1 MSFQKTKLS
10 FRRRS
15 FLKSVSVG
23 VPIILLLGLR
33 RLGRPGRTR
42 MNHVSKAATPK
53 FQYELVRATSATALQ
68 TCMALREQ
76 GRGAFTPVVLDSPD
90 RYLLDRD
97 QLAALR
103 ADLPKTLDAAAAMSV
118 EEFFR
123 KRRADDREV
132 YDQLEKGDWPAV
144 PFKLEPQLIRDMDEV
159 FIVKVPTAHSY
170 EAVAYIGFGGWND
183 CPADAEHVAIL
194 RYWHD
199 RYGAN
204 LVAQGADMLECTVER
219 PPTTREA
226 AVELAREQLIYALG
240 TLGEL
245 GIGNSVPELA
255 AALLNSRYWL
265 FWWD

>member
-1 MSFQKTKLS
+1 MNPAS
-10 FRRRS
+10 
-15 FLKSVSVG
+15 KS
-23 VPIILLLGLR
+23 
-33 RLGRPGRTR
+33 
-42 MNHVSKAATPK
+42 ATPR
-53 FQYELVRATSATALQ
+53 FQYDLVHATPATAFE
-68 TCMALREQ
+68 TWVALREQ
-76 GRGAFTPVVLDSPD
+76 ARGAFTPVILDSPEKFS
-90 RYLLDRD
+90 LDRD
-97 QLAALR
+97 QFAALKK
-103 ADLPKTLDAAAAMSV
+103 DLPKTLDAAAAISA

-123 KRRADDREV
+123 KRRAERQED
-132 YDQLEKGDWPAV
+132 YDQLEQGDWPAV